1 MNNTILIILLSII
14 IITFFNT
21 KSLYVIIISGVIFL
35 FYDYYKDKIQNFT
48 INNKIKK
55 EDIEEEK
62 IEDIIKEKIE
72 DKKNIKY
79 STDIENILKK
89 ISKYSKYNINDY
101 NTGLKYLNECLDN
114 ILTLEN
120 KNLKHSKH
128 YIENAKLYLKKSI
141 NHFQYITT
149 TMTDS
154 NYLDKLKYDDYTS
167 MKKSNKLSNLI
178 KELYKLCNNKL
189 YNIIEK
195 HNNTFN
201 KNPNHYNSNINI
213 DEPEPYNNINSYEL
227 Y

>member
-14 IITFFNT
+14 IITFLNN
-21 KSLYVIIISGVIFL
+21 KSLYIIIILGIIFI
-35 FYDYYKDKIQNFT
+35 FYNYYINNKKFTT
-48 INNKIKK
+48 INNKIKT
-55 EDIEEEK
+55 EDNK
-62 IEDIIKEKIE
+62 IQDKIQ
-72 DKKNIKY
+72 DKKNINY

-89 ISKYSKYNINDY
+89 IVKYSKYNINDY
-101 NTGLKYLNECLDN
+101 NTGLKYLNEFLDN
-114 ILTLEN
+114 ILILEN
-120 KNLKHSKH
+120 NNLKHSKH

-149 TMTDS
+149 TMNDS
-154 NYLDKLKYDDYTS
+154 NYLDKIKYDDYIS
-167 MKKSNKLSNLI
+167 MKKSNKLSNII

-195 HNNTFN
+195 HNNNFN

-213 DEPEPYNNINSYEL
+213 DEPEPYNNINSYEF

>member
-14 IITFFNT
+14 IITFLNN
-21 KSLYVIIISGVIFL
+21 KSLYIIIILGIIFI
-35 FYDYYKDKIQNFT
+35 FYNYYINNKKFTT
-48 INNKIKK
+48 INNKIKT
-55 EDIEEEK
+55 EDNK
-62 IEDIIKEKIE
+62 IQDKIQHKIQ
-72 DKKNIKY
+72 DKKNINY

-89 ISKYSKYNINDY
+89 IVKYSKYNINDY
-101 NTGLKYLNECLDN
+101 NTGLKYLNEFLDN
-114 ILTLEN
+114 ILILEN
-120 KNLKHSKH
+120 NNLKHSKH

-149 TMTDS
+149 TMNDS
-154 NYLDKLKYDDYTS
+154 NYLDKIKYDDYIS
-167 MKKSNKLSNLI
+167 MKKSNKLSNII

-195 HNNTFN
+195 HNNNFN

-213 DEPEPYNNINSYEL
+213 DEPEPYNNINSYEF